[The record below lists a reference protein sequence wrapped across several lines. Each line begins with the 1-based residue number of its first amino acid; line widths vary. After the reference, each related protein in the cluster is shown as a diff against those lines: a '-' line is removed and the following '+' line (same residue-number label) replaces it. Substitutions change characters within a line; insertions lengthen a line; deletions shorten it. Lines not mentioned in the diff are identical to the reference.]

1 MQGEPMA
8 WKPGQSGN
16 RLGAASRKP
25 FLDAMRMELAA
36 AGSDNRK
43 LRSIAAKVIDM
54 AEEGDLEAVKLI
66 WDRLEGKP
74 LQQVDVNQAIELIPP
89 RERLQRILELQGK
102 VVDID
107 PLAIEDKSK

>member
-1 MQGEPMA
+1 
-8 WKPGQSGN
+8 
-16 RLGAASRKP
+16 
-25 FLDAMRMELAA
+25 MRIELAM
-36 AGSDNRK
+36 AGDDNRK
-43 LRSIAAKVIDM
+43 LRQIAAKVIDM
-54 AEEGDLEAVKLI
+54 AEEGNLDAVKLI